1 MRAVLNSFSVPLD
14 LKPLLNK
21 GKTSRRVTALREFRE
36 ESRLDMAAARRP
48 AMIRPFKP
56 AGTYWLTKTGTK
68 KSGSLLGI
76 AARAPGLCKTQPL
89 NNRPKKQGLKPA
101 SAPEGTSDFANG
113 VVYAFL
119 RPVLRSRRHR
129 RRSEVADSSD
139 EQITRLGQN
148 DRAPDISQPAVWS
161 TFSLESPATR
171 RTVRSCLLPR
181 RKRTR
186 HIHIRTRRSRT
197 LAGSTGSSNRSRRN

>member
-1 MRAVLNSFSVPLD
+1 MSGSVT
-14 LKPLLNK
+14 KSCQKLL
-21 GKTSRRVTALREFRE
+21 
-36 ESRLDMAAARRP
+36 SRLVGNLSRV
-48 AMIRPFKP
+48 IRTR
-56 AGTYWLTKTGTK
+56 AGLKNGH
-68 KSGSLLGI
+68 SFEPC
-76 AARAPGLCKTQPL
+76 R